1 MPFPP
6 LSKLSTFQ
14 ALKFFQTFAW
24 KKGGGAHQGG
34 PLCYT
39 ESMSDNMHCSNYF
52 RLADHRQCW
61 KESGGGC
68 PPSIPHGINQLY
80 KGCTIW
86 HDDPEK
92 CMVTSMKITYTEIEV
107 MDWGPAEHHHWH
119 PAIYTGQQLSST
131 KKQKSTTKNKNK
143 NKKRR
148 RKQKQQQ
155 QKTKKPV
162 TQMLQS
168 KEWGNRIPWCK
179 VRWNLRTQDKRSITV
194 PSSGHQICTSLLQ
207 Q

>member
-1 MPFPP
+1 MEE
-6 LSKLSTFQ
+6 
-14 ALKFFQTFAW
+14 
-24 KKGGGAHQGG
+24 GGWG
-34 PLCYT
+34 
-39 ESMSDNMHCSNYF
+39 S
-52 RLADHRQCW
+52 
-61 KESGGGC
+61 SGGSTVLYWVNVWQHALQQLLPPCRPQAVLEGKWGWMS
-68 PPSIPHGINQLY
+68 PSIPHGINQLY